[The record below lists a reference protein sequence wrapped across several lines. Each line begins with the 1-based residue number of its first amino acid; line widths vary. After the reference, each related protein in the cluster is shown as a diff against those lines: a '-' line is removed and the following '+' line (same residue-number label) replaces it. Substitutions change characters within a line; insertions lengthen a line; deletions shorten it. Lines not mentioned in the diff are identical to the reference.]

1 MLRKKELIKC
11 PVCKGTEKCEID
23 GSGMDG
29 HNTLRTRMGGMVKL
43 TLCLNCGC
51 IFAAESELRHHRRNL

>member
-1 MLRKKELIKC
+1 MLSKNEKC

-23 GSGMDG
+23 SSGFGGDA
-29 HNTLRTRMGGMVKL
+29 TPRTRLGGAVDL

-51 IFAAESELRHHRRNL
+51 VYVGKDDLIRHRRNLK